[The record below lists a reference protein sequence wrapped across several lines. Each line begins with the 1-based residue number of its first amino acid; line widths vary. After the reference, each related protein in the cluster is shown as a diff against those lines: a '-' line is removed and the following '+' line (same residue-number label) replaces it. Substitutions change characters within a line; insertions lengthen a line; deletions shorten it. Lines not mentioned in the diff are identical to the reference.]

1 MSVNPGHSQL
11 PVKVKSYHGVVS
23 ATVVC
28 EQLNVTREKNH
39 ILYDLNLEIPRGLI
53 MGLLGP
59 SGSGKTTLMRAM
71 AGLQVIESGQIR
83 VLDLPAGS
91 KALRH
96 KIAYSTQ
103 SASVYSDLTCIEN
116 IKYFASLYDHNEKTP
131 EQILHDVDLTSN
143 AKQMAGSL
151 SGGERARLALATT
164 LVGAPE
170 LLILDEP
177 TVGLHFE
184 DVRKL
189 IDILNRLVDKGN
201 SVMVI
206 EHNLDMIKCA
216 DWVID
221 IGPEGGIGGGN
232 IVAQGTPEHVAGV
245 ENSHTGKYLKKIL
258 KRDKQK

>member
-1 MSVNPGHSQL
+1 MSVSLGHSQL
-11 PVKVKSYHGVVS
+11 PAKVKSYHGVVS

-28 EQLNVTREKNH
+28 EQLNVTREKH
-39 ILYDLNLEIPRGLI
+39 QILHDLYLEIPRGLI

-91 KALRH
+91 KALRD

-177 TVGLHFE
+177 TVGLDPVLRVQLWRLFN
-184 DVRKL
+184 KL
-189 IDILNRLVDKGN
+189 ADQGKTLLVSSHVMDEADSCHDLILLRNGRVL
-201 SVMVI
+201 
-206 EHNLDMIKCA
+206 
-216 DWVID
+216 
-221 IGPEGGIGGGN
+221 
-232 IVAQGTPEHVAGV
+232 AQGTPAALRAR
-245 ENSHTGKYLKKIL
+245 TGKSRMDDVFIDLIEEA
-258 KRDKQK
+258 

>member
-131 EQILHDVDLTSN
+131 EQILQDVDLTSN

-177 TVGLHFE
+177 TVGLDPVLRVQLWRLFN
-184 DVRKL
+184 KL
-189 IDILNRLVDKGN
+189 ADQGKTLLVSSHVMDEADSCHDLILLRNGRVL
-201 SVMVI
+201 
-206 EHNLDMIKCA
+206 
-216 DWVID
+216 
-221 IGPEGGIGGGN
+221 
-232 IVAQGTPEHVAGV
+232 AQGTPAALRAR
-245 ENSHTGKYLKKIL
+245 TGKSRMDEVFIDLIEEA
-258 KRDKQK
+258 

>member
-177 TVGLHFE
+177 TVGLDPVLRVQLWRLFN
-184 DVRKL
+184 KL
-189 IDILNRLVDKGN
+189 ADQGKTLLVSSHVMDEADSCHDLILLRNGRVL
-201 SVMVI
+201 
-206 EHNLDMIKCA
+206 
-216 DWVID
+216 
-221 IGPEGGIGGGN
+221 
-232 IVAQGTPEHVAGV
+232 AQGTPAALRAR
-245 ENSHTGKYLKKIL
+245 TGKSRMDEVFIDLIEEA
-258 KRDKQK
+258 

>member
-1 MSVNPGHSQL
+1 MS
-11 PVKVKSYHGVVS
+11 
-23 ATVVC
+23 C
-28 EQLNVTREKNH
+28 EQLNVIREKNH
-39 ILYDLNLEIPRGLI
+39 ILHDISLEIPRGVI

-83 VLDLPAGS
+83 VLDLVAGS

-131 EQILHDVDLTSN
+131 EQILEDVDLTYN
-143 AKQMAGSL
+143 AKQMANSL

-177 TVGLHFE
+177 TVGLDPVLRVQLWRLFN
-184 DVRKL
+184 KL
-189 IDILNRLVDKGN
+189 AEQGKTLLVSSHVMDEADSCHDLILLRNGRIL
-201 SVMVI
+201 
-206 EHNLDMIKCA
+206 
-216 DWVID
+216 
-221 IGPEGGIGGGN
+221 
-232 IVAQGTPEHVAGV
+232 AQGSPADLRAR
-245 ENSHTGKYLKKIL
+245 TGKTRMDEVFINLIEAA
-258 KRDKQK
+258 